1 MKSLTSRKPYLV
13 RAINQWILD
22 NGLTPFISVNADI
35 GGVVVP
41 LDHIDDG
48 EIILN
53 MNPQSIRNLEIG
65 DEYILF
71 DARFSGQSFS
81 IVVPVTAVQ
90 AIYAK
95 ENGEGM
101 LFVADTEIKGSE
113 EHDPDDSPSSPI
125 TPNGRPSL
133 KIVK

>member
-1 MKSLTSRKPYLV
+1 MESLTSRKPYLV

-22 NGLTPFISVNADI
+22 NGLTPYVSVNADI
-35 GGVVVP
+35 EGVLVP
-41 LDHIDDG
+41 FDYVEDG

-53 MNPQSIRNLEIG
+53 MDPQSIRNLEIG

-71 DARFSGQSFS
+71 DTRFSGQPFS
-81 IVVPVTAVQ
+81 IVVPVSAVQ

-101 LFVADTEIKGSE
+101 LFVADAEPEDSE
-113 EHDPDDSPSSPI
+113 EHDPDDSPSSPR
-125 TPNGRPSL
+125 TPGGRPHL

>member
-1 MKSLTSRKPYLV
+1 MPSLTSRKPYLV

-22 NGLTPFISVNADI
+22 NRLTPYISVDVSI
-35 GGVVVP
+35 KGVSVP
-41 LDHIDDG
+41 SDYVEDG

-53 MNPQSIRNLEIG
+53 IDPASVRNLEIS

-71 DARFSGQSFS
+71 DARFSGRSFS
-81 IVVPVTAVQ
+81 IEVPISAVR
-90 AIYAK
+90 AVYAR

-101 LFVADTEIKGSE
+101 LFVADAEDSE
-113 EHDPDDSPSSPI
+113 SKESDSDDTPSPPS
-125 TPNGRPSL
+125 GRASL